1 MGGRGGAGRGG
12 GGGVRSRYACHAT
25 NLGKCFLKTRDFKLH
40 RL

>member
-1 MGGRGGAGRGG
+1 MGGRGGA

-25 NLGKCFLKTRDFKLH
+25 NLGKCFLKTLKTRDFKLH